1 MSVCL
6 PFHQTETEDINWMWA
21 SLVPLACHGSTHH
34 PSPGKNGTGRMGL
47 ADMDCKETA
56 FKTDAEHGNRS
67 PQEVGKSKASF
78 LNIGNVPKLGI
89 LLKFLIYSVCV
100 NKRHRYRR
108 THRTQDKRD
117 SVVWGETSK
126 LSSKLR
132 LANGETM
139 AATIFSLSTVNV
151 FSGFMAAGAAFI

>member
-1 MSVCL
+1 MVKTVSREKKMGVC
-6 PFHQTETEDINWMWA
+6 PFIKLRPKTLIGCGPLLCPWHVTEVRITPPRE
-21 SLVPLACHGSTHH
+21 
-34 PSPGKNGTGRMGL
+34 KNGTGRMGL

-117 SVVWGETSK
+117 SRLCGAK
-126 LSSKLR
+126 LQSSHP
-132 LANGETM
+132 N
-139 AATIFSLSTVNV
+139 SD
-151 FSGFMAAGAAFI
+151 